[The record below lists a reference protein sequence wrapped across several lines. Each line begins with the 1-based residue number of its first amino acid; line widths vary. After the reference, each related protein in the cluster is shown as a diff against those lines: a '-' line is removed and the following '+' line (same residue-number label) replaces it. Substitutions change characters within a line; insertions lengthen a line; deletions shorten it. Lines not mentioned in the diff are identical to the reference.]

1 MLLNVHSYLYS
12 SLFLLFGLL
21 IGCASEKEDIKNTN
35 AARLFTKGNML
46 LKHGDYSE
54 AAEAFNQVES
64 LFPYSSKVPVSQIL
78 AAYSNFLAANYM
90 DATRELDIFMRY
102 HSSHQL
108 MSYDLYLRAMPS
120 EIPLQHVK

>member
-1 MLLNVHSYLYS
+1 ML
-12 SLFLLFGLL
+12 FRLL

-64 LFPYSSKVPVSQIL
+64 LFSYSSKVPVSQIL

-102 HSSHQL
+102 IIHL
-108 MSYDLYLRAMPS
+108 
-120 EIPLQHVK
+120 IN